1 MLFFKKD
8 NMRAHRDASAIL
20 SDEQPEDEQDEVL
33 GNESLGVPNPFEFQR
48 APADINGIH
57 LVEDDWTE
65 CFACKFC
72 KKVVIGGTGPSSDVG
87 MWTNDGVT
95 DAYTEMCQLIEENYA
110 SVSNNEL
117 FEMVFQYYEKNVR
130 TLHDYGPW
138 TKQSIASHIIFHR
151 NSEDVQVQECTA
163 LLFAQVQSLRQK
175 SWVKNADTGILEPHH
190 KNMLLLERYIKLLD
204 DHLLKSKTL
213 KK

>member
-1 MLFFKKD
+1 
-8 NMRAHRDASAIL
+8 MRVHRDASALL
-20 SDEQPEDEQDEVL
+20 SDEQNEQQDEHDEVI
-33 GNESLGVPNPFEFQR
+33 GNEALGVPNPIEYQR
-48 APADINGIH
+48 APADVNGTNFS
-57 LVEDDWTE
+57 EDDRTE
-65 CFACKFC
+65 CFACKYC
-72 KKVVIGGTGPSSDVG
+72 KKVVMGGAPSSSDVG

-95 DAYTEMCQLIEENYA
+95 DAYTELCQLIDENYA
-110 SVSNNEL
+110 TVSNNDL
-117 FEMVFQYYEKNVR
+117 FEMVYQYYETNIR

-138 TKQSIASHIIFHR
+138 SKQSIANHIIFHK

-175 SWVKNADTGILEPHH
+175 AWIRSADTGVLEPHH

>member
-1 MLFFKKD
+1 
-8 NMRAHRDASAIL
+8 MRVHRDASALL
-20 SDEQPEDEQDEVL
+20 SEEHDEHQDERNEHQDERDEVI
-33 GNESLGVPNPFEFQR
+33 GNEALGVPNPFEFQR
-48 APADINGIH
+48 APADVNGTNFT
-57 LVEDDWTE
+57 EDDRTE
-65 CFACKFC
+65 CFACKYC
-72 KKVVIGGTGPSSDVG
+72 KKVVSGGPSSSDVG
-87 MWTNDGVT
+87 MWTNDGVS
-95 DAYTEMCQLIEENYA
+95 DAYSEMCQLIDENYA
-110 SVSNNEL
+110 TVSNNDL
-117 FEMVFQYYEKNVR
+117 FEMVFQYYEYNIR

-138 TKQSIASHIIFHR
+138 TKQSIANHIIFHR

-175 SWVKNADTGILEPHH
+175 AWIKNADTGVLEPHH